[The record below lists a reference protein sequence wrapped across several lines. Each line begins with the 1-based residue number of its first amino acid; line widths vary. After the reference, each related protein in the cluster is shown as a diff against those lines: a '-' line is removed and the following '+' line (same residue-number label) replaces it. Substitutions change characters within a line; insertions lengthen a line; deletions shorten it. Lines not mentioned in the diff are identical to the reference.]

1 MRAGKAAVGRGFA
14 SYEDFVM
21 HFDGM
26 RLIACGFRL
35 VTSWPQGG
43 SDTCYNFET
52 KFPEGGAYVMP
63 RLCYCQPGLVNLA
76 RTNQETKLMFL
87 DGLLL
92 RHQL

>member
-14 SYEDFVM
+14 SYEDFFM

-43 SDTCYNFET
+43 KVPIHVITS
-52 KFPEGGAYVMP
+52 
-63 RLCYCQPGLVNLA
+63 R
-76 RTNQETKLMFL
+76 RSFL
-87 DGLLL
+87 KVE
-92 RHQL
+92 HM